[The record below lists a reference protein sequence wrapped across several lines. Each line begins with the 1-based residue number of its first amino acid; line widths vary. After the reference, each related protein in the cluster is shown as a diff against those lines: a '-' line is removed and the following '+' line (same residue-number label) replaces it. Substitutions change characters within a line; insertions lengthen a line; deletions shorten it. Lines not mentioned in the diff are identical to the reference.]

1 MGIHRL
7 FEESDQY
14 VYLHKCD
21 KCNYYN
27 EMSFESYDTESS
39 VENRGNILCTNP
51 NGVDILAK
59 TVVDGS
65 FMFVCKNCGAP
76 LDRWYN
82 GYWVPKFPDRT
93 KNGDGTRGY
102 MISQLNAV
110 WVSCDDLKRKELASK
125 SKQAFYNYTL
135 GEYTPPCIAICIE

>member
-27 EMSFESYDTESS
+27 EMSFEDYDTESS

-82 GYWVPKFPDRT
+82 GV
-93 KNGDGTRGY
+93 
-102 MISQLNAV
+102 
-110 WVSCDDLKRKELASK
+110 
-125 SKQAFYNYTL
+125 
-135 GEYTPPCIAICIE
+135 